1 MGNEMLRREL
11 SHLSTAFETDY
22 FVVLDGI
29 LWWECL
35 GHHLIDQRLFRSYS
49 STTDA
54 YLKTI

>member
-1 MGNEMLRREL
+1 MLRREL